1 MLWGFIFLFLGVS
14 LILQY
19 YNIIPSDMN
28 LFWPVIFIA
37 IGLSILFDQK
47 DGGCWCNNF
56 WKKKKKK

>member
-28 LFWPVIFIA
+28 LFWPVIFIVL
-37 IGLSILFDQK
+37 GLSIIL
-47 DGGCWCNNF
+47 G
-56 WKKKKKK
+56 KKKEWSGCGWTRKKD